1 MHDLESSLDE
11 PIEMKIRTKGQYYN
25 NPDMLRLMKGSAEFL
40 KSDLNNLLA
49 RNEHVKFVMDK

>member
-11 PIEMKIRTKGQYYN
+11 PIETKIRTKGQYYN

-40 KSDLNNLLA
+40 KSDLNNLLE
-49 RNEHVKFVMDK
+49 RNEHVKFVLDK